1 MLSPNP
7 LKTRVLIAFAGIA
20 ALGAAVLLGSCSTSS
35 PYFDAARKD
44 QPAHHTRD
52 GFRNNYVDFK
62 PPNFWQ
68 WQ

>member
-1 MLSPNP
+1 M
-7 LKTRVLIAFAGIA
+7 KTRTVVALGIVVAAGA
-20 ALGAAVLLGSCSTSS
+20 ALLLGSCSTPS

-44 QPAHHTRD
+44 LPAHHTRD

-68 WQ
+68 W